1 MTAVRI
7 CPGLWAEMITVNI
20 LGENKKRDFTGKK
33 KGIDIIRELGLSID
47 STIIIK
53 DGKPLPED
61 EIIEDGSSI
70 TIIKSFSGG

>member
-1 MTAVRI
+1 
-7 CPGLWAEMITVNI
+7 MISVNI
-20 LGENKKRDFTGKK
+20 LGENTKREFTGRK
-33 KGIDIIRELGLSID
+33 KGIEIIRELGFSID

-61 EIIEDGSSI
+61 EIIEDGSQI